1 VLCCRDVDHPH
12 RQFVARG
19 LAGECID
26 ESGAHH
32 RSDNNR
38 HHKWNKN
45 YVAIWRGGIITM
57 RGSAHG
63 TIAAGRPAALAERKG
78 AAPI

>member
-1 VLCCRDVDHPH
+1 VVKMIVAASLCIGALRVSAP
-12 RQFVARG
+12 VA
-19 LAGECID
+19 A
-26 ESGAHH
+26 AKHHH

-57 RGSAHG
+57 RVSAPG
-63 TIAAGRPAALAERKG
+63 TIAAGRLAALAERKG